1 MPDIQSELSKV
12 ISAWE
17 TPAAPAPTGRKFFTA
32 TNNVTRATFDYVKAH
47 PGLTR
52 IDVANALDSQG
63 YKKSSTTSILGQM
76 LKQGLMR
83 TEGGGLFTTQSQYT
97 PLKTSKLAAVRKA
110 TAHPKRKYVRKNA
123 AAKAAAYE
131 AHENYN
137 PTALGNQPT
146 EFNAEEFV
154 NSLTLKQAK
163 AVFEELKK
171 VFG

>member
-12 ISAWE
+12 ITAWE
-17 TPAAPAPTGRKFFTA
+17 TPTAPAPTGRKFFTT

-52 IDVANALDSQG
+52 IAVTDALQAQG
-63 YKKSSTTSILGQM
+63 YKKASTSSILGQM
-76 LKQGLMR
+76 LKQGLLR
-83 TEGGGLFTTQSQYT
+83 TEGGGVFTTQSQYT
-97 PLKTSKLAAVRKA
+97 PLKASKINAVRKA
-110 TAHPKRKYVRKNA
+110 AAQPKRKYVLKAKPVQAVPPEATVSAQNA
-123 AAKAAAYE
+123 
-131 AHENYN
+131 
-137 PTALGNQPT
+137 
-146 EFNAEEFV
+146 FNAEEFV

>member
-17 TPAAPAPTGRKFFTA
+17 TPAAPAAPTGRKFFTA

-52 IDVANALDSQG
+52 VDVANALDSQG

-110 TAHPKRKYVRKNA
+110 TAHPKRNFVRKEQPVQVA
-123 AAKAAAYE
+123 QPEAKVSVSSA
-131 AHENYN
+131 
-137 PTALGNQPT
+137 
-146 EFNAEEFV
+146 FNAEEFV
-154 NSLTLKQAK
+154 NALTLKQAK